1 MKPENVRI
9 TVAALSLSAAAFI
22 GLVVH
27 EGYTDRAVIPTKG
40 DVPTIGFGSTRYEDG
55 RPVRLTDPP
64 ITRRRGRSYYRM
76 HRDGCNAASPTS
88 PPPSFTP
95 AHSAP

>member
-27 EGYTDRAVIPTKG
+27 EGYTDRAVIPVTG
-40 DVPTIGFGSTRYEDG
+40 DVPTIGFGTTGGVKMGDTELKVAETAAGIVG
-55 RPVRLTDPP
+55 RQ
-64 ITRRRGRSYYRM
+64 M
-76 HRDGCNAASPTS
+76 EQ
-88 PPPSFTP
+88 
-95 AHSAP
+95 